1 MRIKLKL
8 MSVYTLSQYQ
18 ALTAAIALGA
28 TKVQYADKTV
38 EYRSLSD
45 MIRLKEAM
53 ESDLGI
59 SKNIVRRKF
68 IEQGRGYE

>member
-1 MRIKLKL
+1 

-28 TKVQYADKTV
+28 TKVQYADKSV

-45 MIRLKEAM
+45 MIKLKESM
-53 ESDLGI
+53 ELDLGI
-59 SKNIVRRKF
+59 ANSKSVRRKF

>member
-1 MRIKLKL
+1 

-28 TKVQYADKTV
+28 TKVQYADKSV

-45 MIRLKEAM
+45 MIKLKESM
-53 ESDLGI
+53 EVDLGI
-59 SKNIVRRKF
+59 ANSKIVRRKF